1 PDGDRDRLCHD
12 GAVPRGAARLPR
24 PHRHRPCGRTRALMI
39 EGLLQH
45 LPIVPILL
53 PLFAGAALVVVENK
67 TAKTAISVAATT
79 VLLAVSILLLFRA
92 DGEAAH
98 AITYVLGDWPAPFG
112 IVLVADR
119 LS

>member
-1 PDGDRDRLCHD
+1 QPLHLQHGRAAHVRGAGARWAERHFELYRSGSPGAGPDGDRDRLCHD

-24 PHRHRPCGRTRALMI
+24 PHRHRPCGWTRALMI

-79 VLLAVSILLLFRA
+79 VLLA
-92 DGEAAH
+92 
-98 AITYVLGDWPAPFG
+98 
-112 IVLVADR
+112 
-119 LS
+119 